1 MRIISCLKEFRNK
14 SSDEIGSA
22 FGQFRG
28 YNYKDRKDK
37 VSSLKILKILDN
49 KDYLIKSASIKRS
62 KYIVDML
69 FIGILLK
76 FSSYI
81 YQKLPPQLGNDSIMP
96 VLLLLSLFLITVLV
110 TTAYNFIILFLSFGK
125 SLQGTRLRLSMLT
138 NAVIIGGFIINLQ
151 PDSDKLSLEEIIKLW
166 FKEYHLNCIF
176 NDKVWQFWL
185 ILTVVSIA
193 LCFSLYFVLKYQ
205 NIFELEDMG
214 SENRLILG
222 ILSIVTFIIGV
233 DIDKVRPIGIAL
245 LILVIQTAFFEF
257 CHSRLLSKMHGEAQK
272 IFQAQLLLKVPQYE
286 KLKKC
291 YYYGGEKYKEKLLSN
306 EKFLKVIMVSEIG
319 SLNVMETY
327 EDYKLYKE
335 VKYTNYL
342 ESQK

>member
-14 SSDEIGSA
+14 SSDELGNV

-62 KYIVDML
+62 KYIVDMF

-81 YQKLPPQLGNDSIMP
+81 DQKLPSQLGNVSAI
-96 VLLLLSLFLITVLV
+96 LHLISLFLLSFLV
-110 TTAYNFIILFLSFGK
+110 FTAYNLLIFLFISFCKPPRRIIL
-125 SLQGTRLRLSMLT
+125 TISMIVSAL
-138 NAVIIGGFIINLQ
+138 IIGYFITSLQ
-151 PDSDKLSLEEIIKLW
+151 PDSDKLSLEKIRKLG
-166 FKEYHLNCIF
+166 FKEYHLKCIF

-185 ILTVVSIA
+185 IFTVMSIG
-193 LCFSLYFVLKYQ
+193 LCLSLYFVLKSQY
-205 NIFELEDMG
+205 IFELEDME

-245 LILVIQTAFFEF
+245 LILIIQTAFFEF
-257 CHSRLLSKMHGEAQK
+257 CHSQLLSKMHGKAQK
-272 IFQAQLLLKVPQYE
+272 IFEVQLLSNNPDYE
-286 KLKKC
+286 ELKKC
-291 YYYGGEKYKEKLLSN
+291 YYHGGKKYKEKLLSN
-306 EKFLKVIMVSEIG
+306 EKFLNIIVESELC
-319 SLNVMETY
+319 SFNDVKTY
-327 EDYKLYKE
+327 EDYRLYKAFNY
-335 VKYTNYL
+335 KNYL